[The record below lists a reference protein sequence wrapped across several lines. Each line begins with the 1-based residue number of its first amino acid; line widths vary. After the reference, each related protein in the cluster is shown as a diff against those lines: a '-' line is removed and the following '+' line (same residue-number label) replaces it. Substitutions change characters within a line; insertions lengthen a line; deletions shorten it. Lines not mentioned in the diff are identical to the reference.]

1 MCGRDGHS
9 RIKMKKP
16 AITNEINPK
25 FEGFETD
32 VRPFSGFQE
41 PFSHLLDLP
50 QPNISQFIGTGRKQV
65 FLYIRA
71 LCLLPKKTRPGFHR
85 YIIAGFLQRDD
96 FLGTIRSA
104 DTAADAEI
112 PIDHYLLAGI
122 VLAQAN
128 HFDRT
133 HVCTGL
139 TEITIVAVNDWFKI
153 GFGKPTLVS

>member
-1 MCGRDGHS
+1 
-9 RIKMKKP
+9 
-16 AITNEINPK
+16 
-25 FEGFETD
+25 
-32 VRPFSGFQE
+32 
-41 PFSHLLDLP
+41 LP
-50 QPNISQFIGTGRKQV
+50 QPDISQFIGAGRKLA

-96 FLGTIRSA
+96 FLGTIHSA

-122 VLAQAN
+122 VLAQAH

-133 HVCTGL
+133 HVYAGF
-139 TEITIVAVNDWFKI
+139 TEITIVVVNDWFKI
-153 GFGKPTLVS
+153 GFGSSALVS